1 MCQRNVR
8 RLIVG
13 EKGTSNFGII
23 SKSDFV
29 AGNKA

>member
-13 EKGTSNFGII
+13 EKGSNNFGII
-23 SKSDFV
+23 SKSDFMI
-29 AGNKA
+29 GNKA